1 MDRLIGYGPPLTYL
15 PKVVDILKR
24 KNTIDSKKL
33 ELTKNPGRHDL
44 LYDLGKKYL
53 DRGEYEISDNYFNEF
68 LKNVSFEMREKI
80 VSAKFYLAKSAW
92 ENADISALIK
102 FVEDYPSDIHSLS
115 AYQMISKYY
124 ITINDT
130 IKEIETLW
138 EMTEKFPKNTM
149 ALNSYAWRMTEL
161 NRNLEDA
168 LIKAKKGV
176 ELATPDS
183 KAMILDTQAE
193 IEWMLGDTKS
203 AIGTIK
209 AAIELNPDDEYFKF
223 QLKKFKTVN

>member
-1 MDRLIGYGPPLTYL
+1 MDRLIGYGPPLTYV
-15 PKVVDILKR
+15 PKVIDILQR
-24 KNTIDSKKL
+24 KNTIDSKRL

-68 LKNVSFEMREKI
+68 LKNASFEMREKI

-149 ALNSYAWRMTEL
+149 ALNSYAWRMAEL

-176 ELATPDS
+176 DLASSDL

-203 AIGTIK
+203 AIETIK

-223 QLKKFKTVN
+223 QLEKFKKVN